1 MIDRTYENTSKVIM
15 QGLEKNKEFYSDS
28 YYVDFTSRIKKIK
41 EKINESKK
49 EGRLLKIGIV
59 GEVKAGKSSFLN
71 ALIFDGEDILP
82 KASTPM
88 TAALTRIIFSE
99 RSEAKI
105 VFYKKNDWETIETMS
120 SQYDKIVEN
129 RYKEYLKKLEK
140 QEEKLRNSI
149 EHIPIRKLNL
159 QEFQKEFRGQLE
171 KEIPEKYRAC
181 KELVGL
187 AEEKINKGILDKL
200 DTEEIIRVEN
210 LKKELE
216 KYIGADGDYTPIV
229 KHVELRINQENL
241 KDIEIIDTPGLN
253 DPVISRGETTKDF
266 LGNCDVIFLLSYCG
280 QFLSQEDISFI
291 CETLP
296 REGVKETVI
305 IGSKFDS
312 GLLDCNKTKE
322 LKEAIAISQKL
333 YNEQAKDNLEK
344 SLVSNNYNNDNLL
357 KIKDSLPPI
366 YTSSILFNC
375 AIKNKNNLEYSEE
388 EKHILEKLQRFN
400 GFEPNNYKQLLGLSG
415 IIDVGKKLKIIKNNK
430 ENIIKEKNE
439 EMITLEKGNLLKLL
453 EDINLNV
460 LSNRNDIE
468 KYNKEELEKR
478 LIDITDN
485 LNSVRR
491 KISNIFEMS
500 IVESKKSF
508 RSIET
513 ELEKEEINK
522 KYINFYIN
530 IDKKEEDVERREGF
544 LGLKKKT
551 YKKTIITPM
560 TNISEAI
567 FRIKQYLVKCKEY
580 SEIEFKKIVN
590 KEELKK
596 IIKKEIIKLFDLSD
610 KNLDE
615 EKIIRP
621 VEIVIEKILIPDL
634 NIDEKE
640 FTNMIINPFS
650 GRDVLK
656 GDEISTLERIQLE
669 TLGRVFSKVKEKIRK
684 YEVEL
689 EKILKEQSSIFV
701 DNLEEEIK
709 ENTEKLKE
717 QLRNKE
723 KSLENYGKFIEEI
736 KLYKKMIMEMEL

>member
-1 MIDRTYENTSKVIM
+1 MENS
-15 QGLEKNKEFYSDS
+15 
-28 YYVDFTSRIKKIK
+28 
-41 EKINESKK
+41 
-49 EGRLLKIGIV
+49 
-59 GEVKAGKSSFLN
+59 
-71 ALIFDGEDILP
+71 
-82 KASTPM
+82 
-88 TAALTRIIFSE
+88 
-99 RSEAKI
+99 
-105 VFYKKNDWETIETMS
+105 
-120 SQYDKIVEN
+120 
-129 RYKEYLKKLEK
+129 
-140 QEEKLRNSI
+140 
-149 EHIPIRKLNL
+149 
-159 QEFQKEFRGQLE
+159 
-171 KEIPEKYRAC
+171 
-181 KELVGL
+181 
-187 AEEKINKGILDKL
+187 LD
-200 DTEEIIRVEN
+200 
-210 LKKELE
+210 
-216 KYIGADGDYTPIV
+216 
-229 KHVELRINQENL
+229 
-241 KDIEIIDTPGLN
+241 
-253 DPVISRGETTKDF
+253 
-266 LGNCDVIFLLSYCG
+266 
-280 QFLSQEDISFI
+280 
-291 CETLP
+291 
-296 REGVKETVI
+296 
-305 IGSKFDS
+305 
-312 GLLDCNKTKE
+312 
-322 LKEAIAISQKL
+322 
-333 YNEQAKDNLEK
+333 
-344 SLVSNNYNNDNLL
+344 SNNYNSDNLL

-375 AIKNKNNLEYSEE
+375 AIKNKNNLDYSKE
-388 EKHILEKLQRFN
+388 EKHILEKLQKFN
-400 GFEPNNYKQLLGLSG
+400 GFDPNNYKQLLGLSG

-468 KYNKEELEKR
+468 KYNKEDLEKR

-508 RSIET
+508 RSIEI

-530 IDKKEEDVERREGF
+530 IDKKEENEECWEGF
-544 LGLKKKT
+544 LNLKKKR
-551 YKKTIITPM
+551 YEKIIITPM

-580 SEIEFKKIVN
+580 SEMEFKKILN
-590 KEELKK
+590 KEELRK

-621 VEIVIEKILIPDL
+621 VEILIEKILIPDL

-640 FTNMIINPFS
+640 FTDMIINPFS

-656 GDEISTLERIQLE
+656 GEEISTLERIQLE
-669 TLGRVFSKVKEKIRK
+669 TLGRVFSKVKEKIKK

-701 DNLEEEIK
+701 DNLEKEIE

-717 QLRNKE
+717 QLKDKE

-736 KLYKKMIMEMEL
+736 KLYKKMIIEMEL

>member
-1 MIDRTYENTSKVIM
+1 MTDRTYENTSKVIM
-15 QGLEKNKEFYSDS
+15 EGLKKNKEFYSDS

-149 EHIPIRKLNL
+149 EYMPIRKPNL
-159 QEFQKEFRGQLE
+159 QEFKKEFRGQLE
-171 KEIPEKYRAC
+171 KEISEKYRAC

-187 AEEKINKGILDKL
+187 AEKKINKGILDKL
-200 DTEEIIRVEN
+200 DTEEIVKVEN
-210 LKKELE
+210 LKEELE

-322 LKEAIAISQKL
+322 LKEAIAILQKL

-439 EMITLEKGNLLKLL
+439 KMITLEKGNLLKLL

-478 LIDITDN
+478 LKDITDN

-508 RSIET
+508 RSIEI
-513 ELEKEEINK
+513 ELEKEETNT
-522 KYINFYIN
+522 KYLNFNVKTRTETHRRTYN
-530 IDKKEEDVERREGF
+530 SGLFGWRKEYYLETD
-544 LGLKKKT
+544 
-551 YKKTIITPM
+551 TISTV
-560 TNISEAI
+560 NISEAI

-580 SEIEFKKIVN
+580 SEMEFKKIVN

-615 EKIIRP
+615 EKIVRP

-650 GRDVLK
+650 ERDVLK

-717 QLRNKE
+717 QLKDKE
-723 KSLENYGKFIEEI
+723 KSLEDYGKFIEEI

>member
-200 DTEEIIRVEN
+200 DTEEIVKVEN
-210 LKKELE
+210 LKEELE

>member
-344 SLVSNNYNNDNLL
+344 SLVSDNYNNDNLL

>member
-1 MIDRTYENTSKVIM
+1 MTDRTYENTSKVIM
-15 QGLEKNKEFYSDS
+15 QGLEKNKEFYSNS

-41 EKINESKK
+41 EKIKESKK

-71 ALIFDGEDILP
+71 SLIFDGEDILP

-129 RYKEYLKKLEK
+129 RYKEHLKKLEK

-149 EHIPIRKLNL
+149 ECVSIRKPSL
-159 QEFQKEFRGQLE
+159 QEFRGQLE

-181 KELVGL
+181 KELVEL
-187 AEEKINKGILDKL
+187 AEKKINKGILDKL
-200 DTEEIIRVEN
+200 DTEEIITVEN
-210 LKKELE
+210 LKEELE

-229 KHVELRINQENL
+229 KHVELRINKENL

-333 YNEQAKDNLEK
+333 YNEQSKDNLEN
-344 SLVSNNYNNDNLL
+344 SLDSNNYNSDNLL

-375 AIKNKNNLEYSEE
+375 AIKNKNNLDYSKE
-388 EKHILEKLQRFN
+388 EKHILEKLQKFN
-400 GFEPNNYKQLLGLSG
+400 GFDPNNYKQLLGLSG

-468 KYNKEELEKR
+468 KYNKEDLEKR

-508 RSIET
+508 RSIEI

-530 IDKKEEDVERREGF
+530 IDKKEENEECWEGF
-544 LGLKKKT
+544 LNLKKKR
-551 YKKTIITPM
+551 YEKIIITPM

-580 SEIEFKKIVN
+580 SEMEFKKILN
-590 KEELKK
+590 KEELRK

-621 VEIVIEKILIPDL
+621 VEILIEKILIPDL

-640 FTNMIINPFS
+640 FTDMIINPFS

-656 GDEISTLERIQLE
+656 GEEISTLERIQLE
-669 TLGRVFSKVKEKIRK
+669 TLGRVFSKVKEKIKK

-701 DNLEEEIK
+701 DNLEKEIE

-717 QLRNKE
+717 QLKDKE

-736 KLYKKMIMEMEL
+736 KLYKKMIIEMEL

>member
-129 RYKEYLKKLEK
+129 RYKEYLKKF
-140 QEEKLRNSI
+140 EEHEENIRNSI

-200 DTEEIIRVEN
+200 DTEEIVKVEN
-210 LKKELE
+210 LKEELE

>member
-1 MIDRTYENTSKVIM
+1 MTDRTYENTSKVIM
-15 QGLEKNKEFYSDS
+15 EGLKKNKEFYSDS

-149 EHIPIRKLNL
+149 EHMPIRKINL

-171 KEIPEKYRAC
+171 KEISEKYRAC
-181 KELVGL
+181 KELIGL
-187 AEEKINKGILDKL
+187 AEKKINKGILDKL
-200 DTEEIIRVEN
+200 DTEEIVKVEN
-210 LKKELE
+210 LKEELE

-485 LNSVRR
+485 LNSIRR